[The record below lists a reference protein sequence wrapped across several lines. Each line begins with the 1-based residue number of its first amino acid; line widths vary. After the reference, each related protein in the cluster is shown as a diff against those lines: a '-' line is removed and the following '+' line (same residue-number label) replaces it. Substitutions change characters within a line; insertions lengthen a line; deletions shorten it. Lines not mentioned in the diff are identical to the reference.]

1 MLLDATHCG
10 VQLPFIYYWWSIT
23 AGTGNNSVE
32 WIDIRPRKWCWERV
46 CDHSSRLDTIII
58 CELSWQRPKPQP
70 TNRVYQSSIV
80 VSCSC
85 SSQHVLTFV
94 RYPVT
99 PQSCNDDGETQRT
112 ATNNQPSDC
121 QANPRLAG
129 LHLVRSSPSYSILPC
144 PLFFLS
150 LCCLLPGLLINFF
163 YSPVL
168 PFFLNKSKR
177 KRKREYKIN
186 INKWKQKEHL
196 VSKCGQPLDVAR
208 CFLGSRNLSY
218 FFQQYVR

>member
-1 MLLDATHCG
+1 MIAYIWRFALFVRSWTKYIRKGKDIKAFVVLLDATHCG

-94 RYPVT
+94 RCPVT

-144 PLFFLS
+144 PLFFS
-150 LCCLLPGLLINFF
+150 LCVACCLDYWSISFTHRFSLFF
-163 YSPVL
+163 WT
-168 PFFLNKSKR
+168 N
-177 KRKREYKIN
+177 
-186 INKWKQKEHL
+186 QKE
-196 VSKCGQPLDVAR
+196 KER
-208 CFLGSRNLSY
+208 ENIK
-218 FFQQYVR
+218 